1 MSILQE
7 MFAGRMMEISKET
20 ENIVQQLE
28 SLASPVRLE
37 IFRLLVEQEPTG
49 LVSGDIAEH
58 LDQPHNGISFHLKSL
73 QHAGLVTV
81 QREGR
86 YQRYRADMSVV
97 RALVA
102 YLTENCCRGTR
113 NCSLPQPADLP
124 LDEEILNENS

>member
-1 MSILQE
+1 
-7 MFAGRMMEISKET
+7 MEPFQDPAD
-20 ENIVQQLE
+20 IVTRLE
-28 SLASPVRLE
+28 ALASPVRLE

-58 LDQPHNGISFHLKSL
+58 LGQSHNGISFHLKNL

-86 YQRYRADMSVV
+86 YQRYRAAMPVV

-102 YLTENCCRGTR
+102 YLTENCCRGTQD
-113 NCSLPQPADLP
+113 CALPSEMISPSVRQG
-124 LDEEILNENS
+124 NQR

>member
-1 MSILQE
+1 
-7 MFAGRMMEISKET
+7 MET
-20 ENIVQQLE
+20 FQDPADIVTVLE
-28 SLASPVRLE
+28 ALASPVRLE

-58 LDQPHNGISFHLKSL
+58 LGQPHNGISFHLKNL

-86 YQRYRADMSVV
+86 CQRYRAAMPVV

-102 YLTENCCRGTR
+102 YLTENCCRGTQ
-113 NCSLPQPADLP
+113 NCYLPIDTVSSSARQG
-124 LDEEILNENS
+124 NQ